1 MTAYRSKGTVSEDE
15 VYALVQRYGAS
26 TIFTLLQEVS
36 QATEKDVTMDWRTI
50 VKATSTGISN
60 AQEYQMLWRHLAYRD
75 PLEKVEDGGEP
86 LSDESD
92 LEFELEATPNHSEEI
107 STEVDCCVKVILS
120 SGSVGECG
128 TVVPLNAEA
137 PQATDTLND
146 QASVVPSDKQHF
158 GRYNRANGA
167 ALCTQK
173 QPLSTGLS
181 NEGVDGNGSSNSGF
195 HAKKKR
201 KLWTKEED
209 MELIAA
215 VEKFGEGNWA
225 NILKGDFKHDRTA
238 SQLSQRWAIIRKR
251 QTSSKQSNGSKA
263 RSEEMLA
270 AQKAFSMAL
279 NMPMSG
285 SLSTILSGGTHMQT
299 ANSSTS
305 IAGGTSGALDE
316 SQASA
321 SQAFKPNQQPINQET
336 SSQKVPPNPSN
347 KPRPAQKK
355 PPSAQLKPAICP
367 NPLIKAAA
375 FAAGGRIATPLTA
388 ASLFKA
394 AQSVNAVRIR
404 HGSSSSLIG
413 SSVTSTISSS
423 STTAA
428 APAAT
433 TSTTPINTAITG
445 SHTPNS
451 KFTHPSVPLTSS
463 GSALITSKLCQVQ
476 PGSGKA
482 PSLPSNT
489 SMQQLSSESRL
500 GVMASCGLN
509 ENGKRR
515 RSVNN
520 SAVDVDQLLVEEA
533 RGEPDEEPSDKLVQA
548 TMNGSSDRKIKENQC
563 TETEQTTSKNLKEEQ
578 SGEGKERNEV
588 ISPNSGDSQLDEE
601 VILQS

>member
-36 QATEKDVTMDWRTI
+36 QATEKDVTMDWRTL

-128 TVVPLNAEA
+128 TVFPLNAEA
-137 PQATDTLND
+137 PPATDTLND
-146 QASVVPSDKQHF
+146 QASVVPSDKQHL

-173 QPLSTGLS
+173 QSPSTGLS

-215 VEKFGEGNWA
+215 VEKFGESNWA

-238 SQLSQRWAIIRKR
+238 SQLSQRWSIIRKR

-270 AQKAFSMAL
+270 AQKAFSMAI

-299 ANSSTS
+299 TNSSTS

-316 SQASA
+316 SPASA
-321 SQAFKPNQQPINQET
+321 SQAFKPNQQPINLET

-347 KPRPAQKK
+347 KPRTAQKK

-404 HGSSSSLIG
+404 HAGSSSLIG

-428 APAAT
+428 TTTTAA
-433 TSTTPINTAITG
+433 SAITG

-451 KFTHPSVPLTSS
+451 KFSHPSSGLT
-463 GSALITSKLCQVQ
+463 TSKLCQVQ

-482 PSLPSNT
+482 PSL
-489 SMQQLSSESRL
+489 QQLSSESRL
-500 GVMASCGLN
+500 GVMASCGRS

-520 SAVDVDQLLVEEA
+520 SAVDVDQLFVEEA
-533 RGEPDEEPSDKLVQA
+533 VAEPDDEASDKLVQD
-548 TMNGSSDRKIKENQC
+548 TKNGSSDRKIEENQC
-563 TETEQTTSKNLKEEQ
+563 TETEETTSKNLKEEQ
-578 SGEGKERNEV
+578 SGEGKGRIVEV
-588 ISPNSGDSQLDEE
+588 ISPNSGDSQLEEE
-601 VILQS
+601 VILHS

>member
-36 QATEKDVTMDWRTI
+36 QATEKDVTMDWRTL

-75 PLEKVEDGGEP
+75 PLEKIEDGGEP

-107 STEVDCCVKVILS
+107 STEVDCCVK
-120 SGSVGECG
+120 
-128 TVVPLNAEA
+128 
-137 PQATDTLND
+137 
-146 QASVVPSDKQHF
+146 
-158 GRYNRANGA
+158 
-167 ALCTQK
+167 
-173 QPLSTGLS
+173 
-181 NEGVDGNGSSNSGF
+181 
-195 HAKKKR
+195 
-201 KLWTKEED
+201 
-209 MELIAA
+209 
-215 VEKFGEGNWA
+215 
-225 NILKGDFKHDRTA
+225 
-238 SQLSQRWAIIRKR
+238 RWSIIRKR

-270 AQKAFSMAL
+270 AQKAFSMAI

-299 ANSSTS
+299 ANSSAS

-316 SQASA
+316 SPACA
-321 SQAFKPNQQPINQET
+321 SQAFKPNQPINLET

-347 KPRPAQKK
+347 KPRTAQKK

-404 HGSSSSLIG
+404 HAGSSSLIG
-413 SSVTSTISSS
+413 SSVTGTISSS

-428 APAAT
+428 TTTAAT
-433 TSTTPINTAITG
+433 APITG

-451 KFTHPSVPLTSS
+451 KFSHPSSGLT
-463 GSALITSKLCQVQ
+463 TSKLCQVQ
-476 PGSGKA
+476 QGSGKA
-482 PSLPSNT
+482 PL
-489 SMQQLSSESRL
+489 QQLSSESRL
-500 GVMASCGLN
+500 GVMTSCGRN

-533 RGEPDEEPSDKLVQA
+533 VAEPDDEASDKLVQD
-548 TMNGSSDRKIKENQC
+548 TKNGSSDRKIEENQC
-563 TETEQTTSKNLKEEQ
+563 TETEETTSKNLKEEQ
-578 SGEGKERNEV
+578 SGEGKGRIVEV
-588 ISPNSGDSQLDEE
+588 ISPNSGDSQLEEE
-601 VILQS
+601 VILHS

>member
-1 MTAYRSKGTVSEDE
+1 MVMLHLLGLLGHRGGDPSFGSFNLLP
-15 VYALVQRYGAS
+15 ALQRYGAS

-36 QATEKDVTMDWRTI
+36 QATEKDVTMDWRTL

-86 LSDESD
+86 L
-92 LEFELEATPNHSEEI
+92 
-107 STEVDCCVKVILS
+107 VILS
-120 SGSVGECG
+120 SGSVGDCG

-137 PQATDTLND
+137 PPATDTLND

-158 GRYNRANGA
+158 GRSNRANGSV
-167 ALCTQK
+167 LCTQK

-181 NEGVDGNGSSNSGF
+181 NEGVDGNGPSNAVF

-215 VEKFGEGNWA
+215 VEKFGESNWA

-321 SQAFKPNQQPINQET
+321 SQAFKPNQQPINLET

-347 KPRPAQKK
+347 KPRTAQKK

-428 APAAT
+428 AAAT
-433 TSTTPINTAITG
+433 SAATSTTPINTAITG
-445 SHTPNS
+445 SHTTNS
-451 KFTHPSVPLTSS
+451 KFTHPSVSLTSS
-463 GSALITSKLCQVQ
+463 GSALTTSKLCQVQ

-489 SMQQLSSESRL
+489 SMQQLSSETRL

-533 RGEPDEEPSDKLVQA
+533 RGEPDDEASDKLVQA
-548 TMNGSSDRKIKENQC
+548 TKNGSSDRKIKENQC
-563 TETEQTTSKNLKEEQ
+563 IETEQTTGKNLKEEQ
-578 SGEGKERNEV
+578 SGEGKGRNEV

-601 VILQS
+601 VILHS

>member
-36 QATEKDVTMDWRTI
+36 QATEKDVTMDWRTL

-75 PLEKVEDGGEP
+75 PLEKIEDGGEP

-128 TVVPLNAEA
+128 TVFPLNAEA
-137 PQATDTLND
+137 PPATDTVND
-146 QASVVPSDKQHF
+146 QASVVPSDKQHL

-173 QPLSTGLS
+173 QSPSTGLS

-215 VEKFGEGNWA
+215 VEKFGESNWA

-238 SQLSQRWAIIRKR
+238 SQLSQRWSIIRKR

-270 AQKAFSMAL
+270 AQKAFSMAI

-299 ANSSTS
+299 ANSSAS

-316 SQASA
+316 SPACA
-321 SQAFKPNQQPINQET
+321 SQAFKPNQPINLET

-347 KPRPAQKK
+347 KPRTAQKK

-404 HGSSSSLIG
+404 HAGSSSLIG
-413 SSVTSTISSS
+413 SSVTGTISSS

-428 APAAT
+428 TTTAAT
-433 TSTTPINTAITG
+433 APITG

-451 KFTHPSVPLTSS
+451 KFSHPSSGLT
-463 GSALITSKLCQVQ
+463 TSKLCQVQ
-476 PGSGKA
+476 QGSGKA
-482 PSLPSNT
+482 PL
-489 SMQQLSSESRL
+489 QQLSSESRL
-500 GVMASCGLN
+500 GVMTSCGRN

-533 RGEPDEEPSDKLVQA
+533 VAEPDDEASDKLVQD
-548 TMNGSSDRKIKENQC
+548 TKNGSSDRKIEENQC
-563 TETEQTTSKNLKEEQ
+563 TETEETTSKNLKEEQ
-578 SGEGKERNEV
+578 SGEGKGRIVEV
-588 ISPNSGDSQLDEE
+588 ISPNSGDSQLEEE
-601 VILQS
+601 VILHS